1 MVVGATL
8 ISTSG
13 WTGIG
18 AAAGT
23 ALFVNGAATATQG
36 IGQIYNSVTNTSTLR
51 EDNIVKTGV
60 QDAGAAIGGNTGSDI
75 AGAVYDIAITTAGA
89 YAGSAMALKST
100 FLNKTTNPGIPFK
113 SGVTGMQYGV
123 DPNTLTPV
131 KDLSTLNKYRM
142 ASAVKYGSNHAVEVG
157 LTGKIY
163 DGHHR
168 VADAINNGRAIDIYV
183 HPYE

>member
-36 IGQIYNSVTNTSTLR
+36 IGKIYNSVTNTSTLR

-89 YAGSAMALKST
+89 YAGSIALDQSISKIDQIMPKIIDSKI
-100 FLNKTTNPGIPFK
+100 FSARNG
-113 SGVTGMQYGV
+113 YGV
-123 DPNTLTPV
+123 QLGKNIEMFYRNPNAKGGPGGTLFSYKGSLGKFRIDWDPAHGFHCHPP
-131 KDLSTLNKYRM
+131 
-142 ASAVKYGSNHAVEVG
+142 
-157 LTGKIY
+157 
-163 DGHHR
+163 GH
-168 VADAINNGRAIDIYV
+168 
-183 HPYE
+183 